1 MGKKCTLWTCCRGN
15 GLGNCL
21 ATGNGTTTCLL
32 RYPLKVSVCVF
43 VWAWTFVGG
52 HLSAAHKQPRT
63 TTAPLLF
70 PVLQSHSWVELSCS
84 KSNVSESFWD
94 KISNDDVA
102 IWKPHTGIKMS
113 ETDVLMT
120 AISVRLRV
128 AVKLWVVC
136 VPHVWVWGKSII
148 VCLCLSPIDP
158 LGHGVSFKS
167 QDRKMGVI
175 SGPWGGRRV
184 TILCFHVLCFQAVF
198 SLSRPL
204 VTHLRSP
211 HRSVTNS
218 HSWVTS
224 HDTHA
229 DTPSISQSD
238 LSLLMFDEVYA
249 CKKKKPWMLAWFW
262 VWRWIPT
269 SVHTTIMCITWKQA
283 YICAPFYEYTSNK
296 QLGHCSPAG
305 HIFSPANEKGARLS
319 PVFYCKETSM
329 RSKSDMRLDH
339 TRRE

>member
-1 MGKKCTLWTCCRGN
+1 
-15 GLGNCL
+15 
-21 ATGNGTTTCLL
+21 
-32 RYPLKVSVCVF
+32 
-43 VWAWTFVGG
+43 
-52 HLSAAHKQPRT
+52 
-63 TTAPLLF
+63 
-70 PVLQSHSWVELSCS
+70 
-84 KSNVSESFWD
+84 
-94 KISNDDVA
+94 
-102 IWKPHTGIKMS
+102 
-113 ETDVLMT
+113 
-120 AISVRLRV
+120 
-128 AVKLWVVC
+128 
-136 VPHVWVWGKSII
+136 
-148 VCLCLSPIDP
+148 
-158 LGHGVSFKS
+158 
-167 QDRKMGVI
+167 MGVI

-204 VTHLRSP
+204 VTHLRSSP
-211 HRSVTNS
+211 RSVTNS

-262 VWRWIPT
+262 VWRLIPT

-329 RSKSDMRLDH
+329 KAWIRYETRSHSQRIMHAFHIHSFHTFLGHFMNTLHDDRISQGCKCQPLFSKRRIWKVHFATLILCCEGWYSDKNISDSILCDGTYRGNYMKTCNSKTAYKYASLFVLFLFIFSLSVSLWVKFVCHDFQVF
-339 TRRE
+339 EFFWF